1 MIAKTEQS
9 ETGKTYIQQTNIR
22 TRPIKTIKEFFIGKS
37 ISDEDLAAVKAY
49 NAEFENLRQAAI
61 NAGQDVSN
69 FKMT

>member
-22 TRPIKTIKEFFIGKS
+22 NRPIKTIKEFFTGKS